1 MIEITPTTP
10 NKEEKKKVKSKKRA
24 HSIKPEEKSFSISL
38 QKRIYFEFKGSLEE
52 LMDDLREQE
61 KKFLGKQTL
70 YELNR
75 YKSIVQKILKT
86 ILSDGFKTEKLKRVR
101 RDRADFIIVQ
111 DINKRLL
118 EISKNITDKTNKA
131 FNLLKEIDEIRGL
144 ILDLLH

>member
-1 MIEITPTTP
+1 MIELTPTTP
-10 NKEEKKKVKSKKRA
+10 NKEEKKKIKSKKRTQ
-24 HSIKPEEKSFSISL
+24 SIKPEEKSFGISL
-38 QKRIYFEFKGSLEE
+38 QKRIHFEFQGTVEE
-52 LMDDLREQE
+52 LMEDLKDQE
-61 KKFLGKQTL
+61 KKFLDRQTM

-118 EISKNITDKTNKA
+118 EISKNITEKTNKA

>member
-1 MIEITPTTP
+1 MIELTPTTP
-10 NKEEKKKVKSKKRA
+10 NKEEKKKIKSKKRT
-24 HSIKPEEKSFSISL
+24 HSIKPEEKSFGISL
-38 QKRIYFEFKGSLEE
+38 QKRIHFEFRGTVEE
-52 LMDDLREQE
+52 LMEDLKDQE
-61 KKFLGKQTL
+61 KKFLDRQTM

-118 EISKNITDKTNKA
+118 EISKNITEKTNKA